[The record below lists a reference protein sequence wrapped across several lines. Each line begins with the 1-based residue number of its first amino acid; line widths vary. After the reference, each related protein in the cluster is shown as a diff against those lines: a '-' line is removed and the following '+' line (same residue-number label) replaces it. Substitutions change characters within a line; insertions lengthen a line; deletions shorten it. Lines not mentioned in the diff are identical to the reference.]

1 MHYSFSTILMTILAS
16 NLIIV
21 LITFCFRH
29 RKIMLSIG
37 YRLLAVFLVF
47 TLIRFLFPFEL
58 PFTKSIYFS
67 DAIFSK
73 CIFYLQHPFYKI
85 GFLKISLWSIFECVW
100 FVGILVKL
108 RRHIKDCRG
117 SARFI
122 AAHGRDVS
130 RKEPYKTLLDDIC
143 GKRKNPF
150 RVVLL
155 SPLDVPQVYGILSPR
170 ILIPAHMEL
179 NREEL
184 YFVLHHEAYHYFHRD
199 ILIKEAVSLL
209 CILYWWNPACKL
221 FQEQVGLILEMHVD
235 DSLASNHSDSESVY
249 LHSLVHIMEIASGA
263 NPEVPSGLTVAIASK
278 NSEELTKRFQM
289 LCHKNKRKSIP
300 LFLELLATV
309 AFIYIGSYGIILEVS
324 TYDFVD
330 ADTDTLGLTDASFYA
345 VSKGN
350 GSYEIYYNGILIET
364 VESLEYYREIPVLPA
379 E

>member
-58 PFTKSIYFS
+58 PFAKNIYLSGVFPN
-67 DAIFSK
+67 
-73 CIFYLQHPFYKI
+73 CISYFRHPFYQI
-85 GFLKISLWSIFECVW
+85 GFFKISLWSIFECVW

-150 RVVLL
+150 RVILL

-184 YFVLHHEAYHYFHRD
+184 DFVLHHEAYHYFHRD

-235 DSLASNHSDSESVY
+235 DSLVSNHSDSETAY
-249 LHSLVHIMEIASGA
+249 LHSLVHIMEVASGA

-300 LFLELLATV
+300 IFLGLLATV

-324 TYDFVD
+324 TYASVEANSED
-330 ADTDTLGLTDASFYA
+330 LGIEENFYA
-345 VSKGN
+345 VPGEN

>member
-29 RKIMLSIG
+29 RKIMLSVG

-58 PFTKSIYFS
+58 PFTKSIYYS

-73 CIFYLQHPFYKI
+73 CIFCLQHSFYQI
-85 GFLKISLWSIFECVW
+85 GFLRISLLSFLECVW
-100 FVGILVKL
+100 FAGVLVKL
-108 RRHIKDCRG
+108 CRHIKDRRG

-122 AAHGRDVS
+122 AAQGRDVS
-130 RKEPYKTLLDDIC
+130 LKEPYKTLMDEIC
-143 GKRKNPF
+143 GGRKNPF

-155 SPLDVPQVYGILSPR
+155 SQLDVPQVYGILSPR
-170 ILIPAHMEL
+170 IMLPEYMEL
-179 NREEL
+179 DRDEL

-221 FQEQVGLILEMHVD
+221 LQEQVGLILEMHVD
-235 DSLASNHSDSESVY
+235 DSLVSDDSDKAASY
-249 LHSLVHIMEIASGA
+249 LLCLIRIMEAASGK
-263 NPEVPSGLTVAIASK
+263 NSGVPCDLTVALTSK
-278 NSEELTKRFQM
+278 NDDELIKRFQM
-289 LCHKNKRKSIP
+289 LFHKNRKKNIP
-300 LFLELLATV
+300 LFLALLAMV
-309 AFIYIGSYGIILEVS
+309 VCIYIGSYGIILEAS
-324 TYDFVD
+324 SYDFAPEND
-330 ADTDTLGLTDASFYA
+330 DFIRYDKDFYA
-345 VSKGN
+345 VSN
-350 GSYEIYYNGILIET
+350 EEGSYDIYYNGILIET
-364 VESLEYYREIPVLPA
+364 VESLEYYRGIPVLSA